1 MYVRWQSRRRRKPS
15 FGHYGKPI
23 REARRYRDHIIARA
37 GTNEPDRHWRAILV
51 EAVRV
56 KGMPTQKH
64 IAYLGGITESAIA
77 IPAQRMFF
85 WDRVLE
91 CLDQLSIS
99 KPERNRIVA
108 AVAKKVEGPPSKAE
122 RNRINRARLKLLGE

>member
-1 MYVRWQSRRRRKPS
+1 MYVRWQSRKRRKPT
-15 FGHYGKPI
+15 FGHHGKLI
-23 REARRYRDHIIARA
+23 RQARRYRDRIFARA
-37 GTNEPDRHWRAILV
+37 GTNEPDRHWRAVLV
-51 EAVRV
+51 ENVRV
-56 KGMPTQKH
+56 NGIPTQKH

-85 WDRVLE
+85 WDGVLK
-91 CLDQLSIS
+91 CLDRLSIS

-122 RNRINRARLKLLGE
+122 RKRIERRRRELLGE